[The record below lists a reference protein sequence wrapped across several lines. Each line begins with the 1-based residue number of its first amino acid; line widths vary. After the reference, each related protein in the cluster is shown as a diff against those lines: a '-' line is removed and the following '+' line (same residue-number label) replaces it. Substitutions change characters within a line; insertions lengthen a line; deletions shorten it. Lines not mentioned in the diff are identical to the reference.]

1 MESHGADSAP
11 WDSIPGYPAA
21 GVGTG
26 SGMTRKSRLTT
37 TVLAL
42 TASAGLLVGCGDNSN
57 IGRGET
63 NCDSHDATDAS
74 NEHDASCEETGNSGN
89 SNP

>member
-1 MESHGADSAP
+1 M
-11 WDSIPGYPAA
+11 
-21 GVGTG
+21 GTG
-26 SGMTRKSRLTT
+26 NVMNRKSRLTT

-63 NCDSHDATDAS
+63 NCDSHNATDAS